1 MAVLAPPGP
10 IHPWPIGVGP
20 RYQPAAANAAVA
32 AGRPVGRLTCSRSG
46 RRFAVHVELFARRRV
61 VVVPPGIGRGPHGC
75 SYPLRTDA
83 PTGVVT
89 VSRGARYALGDLFRV
104 WGRRLGPDA
113 LLSFPGRVSVFVGG
127 RRFAGDPRR
136 VPLTPHAEIVVEVG
150 GYVAPHVSYLFPRA
164 VG

>member
-10 IHPWPIGVGP
+10 IHPWPIGAGP
-20 RYQPAAANAAVA
+20 RYRPAAANAAVA
-32 AGRPVGRLTCSRSG
+32 AGRPVGGLTCSRSG

-61 VVVPPGIGRGPHGC
+61 VVVPPGIGRGPRGC

-89 VSRGARYALGDLFRV
+89 VSRGGRYTLGDLFRV
-104 WGRRLGPDA
+104 WGRRLGPGA

-136 VPLTPHAEIVVEVG
+136 VPLTRHAQIVVEVD
-150 GYVAPHVSYLFPRA
+150 GYVAPHVSYLFPRG